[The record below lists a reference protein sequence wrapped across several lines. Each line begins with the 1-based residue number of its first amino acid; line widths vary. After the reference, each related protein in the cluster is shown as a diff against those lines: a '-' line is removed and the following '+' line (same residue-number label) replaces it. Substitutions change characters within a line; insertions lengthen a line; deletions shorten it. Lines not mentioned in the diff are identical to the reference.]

1 MTKKIFRSINNENN
15 RNGHIKYLS
24 LITIYIDKFDDL
36 EGHFVA
42 HSCYTS
48 PL

>member
-24 LITIYIDKFDDL
+24 LITINNLY
-36 EGHFVA
+36 
-42 HSCYTS
+42 
-48 PL
+48 